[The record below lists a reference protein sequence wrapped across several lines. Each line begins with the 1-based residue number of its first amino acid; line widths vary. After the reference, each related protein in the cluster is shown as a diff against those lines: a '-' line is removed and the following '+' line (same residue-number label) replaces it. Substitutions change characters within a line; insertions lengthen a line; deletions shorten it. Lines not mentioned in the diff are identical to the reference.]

1 MSDQT
6 IRKYARAHKSRSSS
20 SLSLSSFLPTF
31 AKLVGH
37 FWKHGRIGDT
47 MIVTDE
53 CGSGH
58 ESAGEVFQVGE
69 GVEQWKVG
77 ELEPSPFSKL
87 HSSISN
93 SS

>member
-1 MSDQT
+1 
-6 IRKYARAHKSRSSS
+6 
-20 SLSLSSFLPTF
+20 
-31 AKLVGH
+31 
-37 FWKHGRIGDT
+37 

>member
-1 MSDQT
+1 
-6 IRKYARAHKSRSSS
+6 
-20 SLSLSSFLPTF
+20 
-31 AKLVGH
+31 
-37 FWKHGRIGDT
+37 

-77 ELEPSPFSKL
+77 ELRSDLSLLVPL
-87 HSSISN
+87 N